1 MIESPSPQ
9 HNTRRID
16 VGWCCSTATAT
27 AYDVPGLV
35 VKPPRPALH
44 GPRRRKERES
54 FGVSRNLANTSLAK
68 ELFWIFS
75 DLSWP
80 KI

>member
-44 GPRRRKERES
+44 VPRRRKE
-54 FGVSRNLANTSLAK
+54 AK
-68 ELFWIFS
+68 ELRRIPKS
-75 DLSWP
+75 RQHKPRQGTLLDLFRP
-80 KI
+80 KLA